1 MYLNWFVGFSVQF
14 PHDWV
19 RHLSPIWNESE
30 LRSDEHYM
38 SRSENKTWKKKK
50 NSGLYG
56 IWTHDLCD
64 NCAVLRQPCWHANKS
79 WSLFWFQ
86 KTLELVKKWLW
97 IYENKIC
104 ELRMKSGMK
113 AIFAIMHRRS
123 QICRKQY
130 PQLICSANQKG
141 KRETLVKTSEPHKTE
156 ILKRP

>member
-1 MYLNWFVGFSVQF
+1 MTEFAIS
-14 PHDWV
+14 
-19 RHLSPIWNESE
+19 RPIWNESE

-38 SRSENKTWKKKK
+38 SSSENKTWKKKK
-50 NSGLYG
+50 RIQAFTGFEPMTSV
-56 IWTHDLCD
+56 IPAQCS
-64 NCAVLRQPCWHANKS
+64 ANRADMPIRAGPYFDSK
-79 WSLFWFQ
+79 

-130 PQLICSANQKG
+130 AQLICSANQKG
-141 KRETLVKTSEPHKTE
+141 KRETLVKTSEPHQTE